1 MWVAIKDKDDKQTLK
16 LLQKMT
22 NKKYNTVEKSVT
34 ISLEKLSIYVRDVTN
49 ESH

>member
-1 MWVAIKDKDDKQTLK
+1 
-16 LLQKMT
+16 MT

-49 ESH
+49 ESHWLAAGDNVAQVFFQ